1 MAKRTARDF
10 TRKQIWEIAS
20 LYASTESIY
29 SSEYFSHNHEIS
41 QNTFYKLIE
50 KAVIEGVVD
59 DRTVA
64 NIAAKAAFN
73 SFRKAGEK
81 GENRTKKH
89 YDKLNSKRKE
99 YILPKEKA
107 VEIVTKYANSNYSK
121 EQFAIK
127 NYITKELFSRTIYKA
142 ITENWISDEVVEKL
156 KKKSITRYTEELVLD
171 FWKNLIDVRNEN
183 KQNQS

>member
-20 LYASTESIY
+20 LYASTESTY
-29 SSEYFSHNHEIS
+29 SSEYFSHNYEIS
-41 QNTFYKLIE
+41 QNTFYKLI
-50 KAVIEGVVD
+50 D
-59 DRTVA
+59 
-64 NIAAKAAFN
+64 